1 MLSLSTA
8 VALLAFSQYSRAQDL
23 PDGVSKGGNSS
34 DLSINLSNGDKRTYL
49 LHIPRNYNESTP
61 AGLVFMYAG
70 RGTSNSQAESF
81 SHFSS
86 SSYNPDMLAVYPQG
100 TIDSSG
106 EDVWQGDP
114 NAHVDDVAF
123 TLELLDH
130 LLATYAIDRNRIYAS
145 GMSNGGGFVANH
157 LACDADAS
165 KRFAAFGAVSAAYYQ
180 FRDASRRSCKA
191 DSVKIDCNNGGNKV
205 ALIDIH
211 GGRDDTIEY
220 AGGYRRGACLPS
232 IPHFVT
238 SWAERN
244 GMSTSNQTSKVNDG
258 NAVHYKFGDGD
269 AAGMVQSYYVPT
281 MGHVWPAGSNSEVL
295 NATNVLMDFF
305 SQWTAEKR
313 EKAARTLP
321 DTSDTSGSAHSHSSI
336 WPLAFALVAA
346 LAIAEIV

>member
-1 MLSLSTA
+1 MFTLSA
-8 VALLAFSQYSRAQDL
+8 FVGLLAFSQYSRAQDL
-23 PDGVSKGGNSS
+23 PDGVSKGGDSS
-34 DLSINLSNGDKRTYL
+34 DLSINLSNGSTRTYL
-49 LHIPRNYNESTP
+49 LHIPRNYTESKP

-70 RGTSNSQAESF
+70 RGTSNTQAESF

-86 SSYNPDMLAVYPQG
+86 ASYNPDMLAVYPQG

-130 LLATYAIDRNRIYAS
+130 LLATYAIDENKIYAS

-191 DSVKIDCNNGGNKV
+191 DLVKIDCNNGGNKV

-211 GGRDDTIEY
+211 GGRDDTIDY
-220 AGGYRRGACLPS
+220 DGGYRRGACLPS

-244 GMSTSNQTSKVNDG
+244 GMSTSNRTSEVNDG
-258 NAVHYKFGDGD
+258 NAVHYSFGDGD

-295 NATNVLMDFF
+295 KATNVIMDFF

-313 EKAARTLP
+313 ERVATMLPAAP
-321 DTSDTSGSAHSHSSI
+321 ETSGSAHFNSHNCL
-336 WPLAFALVAA
+336 LAFAFVAA
-346 LAIAEIV
+346 LAIAEFV